1 MLLLLLLLL
10 LLLHFGLLLLRLV
23 MLSPSFASSET
34 APDAL
39 AAIKVKPHLEAMSV
53 SVDVTR

>member
-10 LLLHFGLLLLRLV
+10 LRFGLLLLRLV

-39 AAIKVKPHLEAMSV
+39 AMSAIKVKPHLEAMSV
-53 SVDVTR
+53 SVDVIR

>member
-10 LLLHFGLLLLRLV
+10 LLRFGLLLLRLV